1 MYLAMIL
8 SYLLCYLCM
17 YSVILLKFVWVYST
31 YLYII
36 KKTFLSS
43 VCEVLCMNWFMYR

>member
-17 YSVILLKFVWVYST
+17 YSVILLKFVWVIF
-31 YLYII
+31 YISVDDE
-36 KKTFLSS
+36 KKTFVHEL
-43 VCEVLCMNWFMYR
+43 VHV